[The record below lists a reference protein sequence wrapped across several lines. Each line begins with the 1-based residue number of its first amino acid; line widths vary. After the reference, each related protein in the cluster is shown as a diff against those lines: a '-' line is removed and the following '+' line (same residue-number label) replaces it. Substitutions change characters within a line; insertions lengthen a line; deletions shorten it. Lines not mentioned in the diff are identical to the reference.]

1 MSARFHNPVDTRFG
15 WGSLQELADI
25 TENQTVALVTFPE
38 ARGLGLVDRIQDLL
52 GERLVY
58 VIEDVQP
65 NPDVAQL
72 RETYE
77 RFWQQA
83 GDCQAVIAVGGGSA
97 IDTAKALIV
106 GTESGQFDELLALL
120 ATGKPFVPAR
130 SKQLIAAPTTA
141 GTGSEVTPWATIWD
155 SASHKKYSL
164 HLECTWPKVA
174 IVDPELMLT
183 VPGGVTVSTGL
194 DALSHALESVWNI
207 NANPV
212 SDTFAISAIADILEC
227 LPLLRRDLSNK
238 ELRSR
243 MALAALKAGLAFSN
257 TKTALAHSISYEM
270 TLHYGLP
277 HGIACSFTLPL
288 VLGLAW
294 GHDATRDRTLQ
305 RIFGN
310 DLDKAQA
317 QLREFLHSLGVKTE
331 FSDYGVTAEQA
342 EQMIQFAMQGA
353 RGKNFI
359 GSQAA

>member
-1 MSARFHNPVDTRFG
+1 MTAHFHNPVDTRFG
-15 WGSLQELADI
+15 WGSLQELAAL
-25 TENQTVALVTFPE
+25 TEHQSVALVTFPE
-38 ARGLGLVDRIQDLL
+38 ARGLGLVDRIQALL

-58 VIEDVQP
+58 IIEDVQP

-72 RETYE
+72 RDTYE
-77 RFWQQA
+77 RFWQEA
-83 GDCQAVIAVGGGSA
+83 GDCQVVVAVGGGSA

-106 GTESGQFDELLALL
+106 GTQTGRFDELLALL
-120 ATGKPFVPAR
+120 ATGKPFVPPR
-130 SKQLIAAPTTA
+130 SKLLIAAPTTA

-174 IVDPELMLT
+174 IIDPQLMLT

-212 SDTFAISAIADILEC
+212 SDTFAVSAIEDILEC
-227 LPLLRRDLSNK
+227 LPLLRRDLFNK

-270 TLHYGLP
+270 TLNYGLP

-294 GHDATRDRTLQ
+294 GHDEARDKTLQ

-310 DLDKAQA
+310 NVDKAQA
-317 QLREFLHSLGVKTE
+317 QLREFLHSLDVKTE
-331 FSDYGVTAEQA
+331 FSDYGVTAAQA
-342 EQMIQFAMQGA
+342 EAMIHFALQGA